1 MKTIKQLITVLALI
15 SLITSCT
22 NNTTN
27 TTNNDKRIYTLQ
39 DVQSGSVIAVKKVV
53 LKAEPIRP
61 HGNIGV
67 SLGSGGHAGFY
78 GAVDILTLGSLFGI
92 KKKDKVMQEIII
104 RRSNGTLV
112 AVTQPYST
120 SFKRG
125 DRVRIIKRGNE
136 ARVIR

>member
-27 TTNNDKRIYTLQ
+27 NDKRIYTLQ
-39 DVQSGSVIAVKKVV
+39 DVQNGSVIAVKKVV

-78 GAVDILTLGSLFGI
+78 GAVDILTLGSLFGM

-104 RRSNGTLV
+104 RRPNGTLV

>member
-27 TTNNDKRIYTLQ
+27 NDKRIYTLQ
-39 DVQSGSVIAVKKVV
+39 DVQNGSVIAVKKVV

-67 SLGSGGHAGFY
+67 SLGSSGHAGFY
-78 GAVDILTLGSLFGI
+78 GAVDILTLGSLFGM

-104 RRSNGTLV
+104 RRPNGTLV